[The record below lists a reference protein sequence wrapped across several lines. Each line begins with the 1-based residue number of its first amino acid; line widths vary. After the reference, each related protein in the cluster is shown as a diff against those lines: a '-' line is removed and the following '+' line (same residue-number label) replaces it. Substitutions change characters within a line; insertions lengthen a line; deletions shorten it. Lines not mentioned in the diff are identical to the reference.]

1 MQSILEKKYDMTF
14 QMTVGKS
21 HDIKQ
26 HGYDLLYKKPGG
38 ESAKH
43 EIHHYFVVSKDIFP
57 ETTVHSEKGRKR
69 SSKNV
74 MNVKSWTKER
84 IKQYALLLGVGIKS
98 TN

>member
-1 MQSILEKKYDMTF
+1 MTF

-43 EIHHYFVVSKDIFP
+43 EIHHYFVVSKDIYNNFQKQQF
-57 ETTVHSEKGRKR
+57 TVKKEESGQA
-69 SSKNV
+69 KNV
-74 MNVKSWTKER
+74 VNVKSWTKER